1 MRQRLLATL
10 ALLSLGAPLPARDA
24 SEVRASYTKHEYE
37 IPMRDGKKLFT
48 AVYVPK
54 DASRTY
60 PILLN
65 RTPYGVRPYGVD
77 RYREEL
83 GPSSL
88 FRKDGF
94 IVAYQDVR
102 GRFMSEG
109 EWREMTPQVAGK
121 RGASDVDEST
131 DAWDTI
137 DWLVKNVRSNGRV
150 GVWGISY
157 PGFYAA
163 ASLVDSHPALKAV
176 SPQAPVADLYMG
188 DDSFHNGAFYLA
200 ASFDFYATFFSREGG
215 PRPAEEPKPFDYGT
229 PDGYD
234 YFLKMGPL
242 AGFAERMGRDNP
254 LFRANLEHTTY
265 DAFWK
270 SRALPPHLQAVR
282 PAVLTVGGWYD
293 AEDPRGPL
301 RVYETIEKT
310 SPGIFNALVMGPWCH
325 GCWADGDGD
334 HLGNLAFASKTSA
347 FFRETVEFPFFAH
360 YLKGAALP
368 TLPEALVFQTGTN
381 EWRRFDA
388 WPPASAEKRTLH
400 FAAEGRLSFDPPT
413 EAGEAFD
420 EYLSDPSRPVP
431 FLGSPAPA
439 MPADYMT
446 EDQRF
451 AATRPDVLVYE
462 TDPLPADLSAAG
474 PIAVTLHVS
483 TSGTD
488 SDFVVKLVDA
498 YPGTYPDL
506 PKPAGA
512 GDRAKAVR
520 MGGFQQL
527 VRGEPFRGKFRRSF
541 ERPEPLEPGKPETI
555 AFSMPDV
562 CHAFRK
568 GHRIMVHVQ
577 SSWFPLVD
585 RNPQTFVDIPSAAP
599 ADFRKATERIYRSR
613 DRASSLTL
621 LVEGGAR

>member
-1 MRQRLLATL
+1 MLATL
-10 ALLSLGAPLPARDA
+10 ALLPVLAPPPVRDA
-24 SEVRASYTKHEYE
+24 TEVRASYTKHEYE
-37 IPMRDGKKLFT
+37 IPMRDGKRLFT

-60 PILLN
+60 PILLS

-94 IVAYQDVR
+94 IFAYQDVR

-121 RGASDVDEST
+121 RGPSDVDEST

-188 DDSFHNGAFYLA
+188 DDAFHNGAFYLA
-200 ASFDFYATFFSREGG
+200 ANFGFYATFFSREGG
-215 PRPAEEPKPFDYGT
+215 PRPAEEAKPFDYGT

-242 AGFAERMGRDNP
+242 AGFAQRLGRDNP

-293 AEDPRGPL
+293 AEDPAGPL
-301 RVYETIEKT
+301 SLYRAIEST

-334 HLGNLAFASKTSA
+334 HLGNLAFATKTAA
-347 FFRETVEFPFFAH
+347 FYRETVEFPFFAH

-368 TLPEALVFQTGTN
+368 TLPEALIFQTGTN
-381 EWRRFDA
+381 EWRRFET
-388 WPPASAEKRTLH
+388 WPPASAAKRTLH
-400 FAAEGRLSFDPPT
+400 FAAGGRLSFDPPP

-439 MPADYMT
+439 MPSDYMT

-462 TDPLPADLSAAG
+462 TEPLPADLSVAG

-498 YPGTYPDL
+498 YPGTYPEP
-506 PKPAGA
+506 PKPEGTAE
-512 GDRAKAVR
+512 RAKAVP
-520 MGGFQQL
+520 MGGYQQL

-541 ERPEPLEPGKPETI
+541 EKPEPFEPGKPETI

-562 CHAFRK
+562 CHTFRK

-599 ADFRKATERIYRSR
+599 ADFRKATERIYRSP
-613 DRASSLTL
+613 SSLTL
-621 LVEGGAR
+621 LVEGAAR

>member
-1 MRQRLLATL
+1 MMSRPRFLATL
-10 ALLSLGAPLPARDA
+10 ALLPVLAPPAARDA

-37 IPMRDGKKLFT
+37 IPMRDGKRLFT

-94 IVAYQDVR
+94 IFAYQDVR

-188 DDSFHNGAFYLA
+188 DDAFHNGAFYLA
-200 ASFDFYATFFSREGG
+200 ANFGFYATFFSREGG
-215 PRPAEEPKPFDYGT
+215 PRPPEEPFDYGT

-242 AGFAERMGRDNP
+242 AGFAQRMGRDNP

-265 DAFWK
+265 DEFWK

-293 AEDPRGPL
+293 AEDPTGPL
-301 RVYETIEKT
+301 SVYRAIEST

-334 HLGNLAFASKTSA
+334 RLGNLAFATKTAA
-347 FFRETVEFPFFAH
+347 FYRETVEFPFFAH

-381 EWRRFDA
+381 EWRRFET
-388 WPPASAEKRTLH
+388 WPPASAAKRTLH
-400 FAAEGRLSFDPPT
+400 FVAGGRLSFDPPT

-439 MPADYMT
+439 MPSDYMT

-462 TDPLPADLSAAG
+462 TEPLPADVSVAG
-474 PIAVTLHVS
+474 PIAVTLRVS

-498 YPGTYPDL
+498 YPGTYPEP
-506 PKPAGA
+506 PKPEGT
-512 GDRAKAVR
+512 GERAKAVP
-520 MGGFQQL
+520 MGGYQQL

-541 ERPEPLEPGKPETI
+541 EKPEPFEPGKPETI

-562 CHAFRK
+562 CHTFRK

-599 ADFRKATERIYRSR
+599 ADFRKATERIYRSP
-613 DRASSLTL
+613 SSLTL

>member
-1 MRQRLLATL
+1 MGTAEPLLLATL
-10 ALLSLGAPLPARDA
+10 ALLPVLAPLPVRDA

-37 IPMRDGKKLFT
+37 IPMRDGKRLFT

-60 PILLN
+60 PILLS

-94 IVAYQDVR
+94 IFAYQDVR

-137 DWLVKNVRSNGRV
+137 DWLVKSVRSNGRV

-157 PGFYAA
+157 PGFYA
-163 ASLVDSHPALKAV
+163 
-176 SPQAPVADLYMG
+176 
-188 DDSFHNGAFYLA
+188 
-200 ASFDFYATFFSREGG
+200 TFFSREGG
-215 PRPAEEPKPFDYGT
+215 PRPAEEAKPFDYGT

-242 AGFAERMGRDNP
+242 AGFAQRLGRDNP

-293 AEDPRGPL
+293 AEDPTGPL
-301 RVYETIEKT
+301 SVYRAIEKA
-310 SPGIFNALVMGPWCH
+310 SPGVFNALVMGPWCH
-325 GCWADGDGD
+325 GCWAEGDGD
-334 HLGNLAFASKTSA
+334 HLGNLAFATKTSA
-347 FFRETVEFPFFAH
+347 FFRESVEFPFFAH
-360 YLKGAALP
+360 HLKGAALP
-368 TLPEALVFQTGTN
+368 SLPEALVFQTGTN

-400 FAAEGRLSFDPPT
+400 FAAGGRLSFDPPA
-413 EAGEAFD
+413 EAGDAFD
-420 EYLSDPSRPVP
+420 EYLSDPNRPVP

-439 MPADYMT
+439 MPADYMS

-462 TDPLPADLSAAG
+462 TEPLPADLGVAG
-474 PIAVTLHVS
+474 PIAVSLHVS
-483 TSGTD
+483 TSGSD

-498 YPGTYPDL
+498 YPGTYPDP
-506 PKPAGA
+506 PKPEGA
-512 GDRAKAVR
+512 ADRAKAVR
-520 MGGFQQL
+520 MGGYQQL

-541 ERPEPLEPGKPETI
+541 EKPEPFEPGKPETI

-562 CHAFRK
+562 CHTFRR

-599 ADFRKATERIYRSR
+599 ADFKKATERIYRSR

-621 LVEGGAR
+621 LVEGGPR

>member
-1 MRQRLLATL
+1 MPRFLATL
-10 ALLSLGAPLPARDA
+10 LLLPLLAPPPARETSD
-24 SEVRASYTKHEYE
+24 VRATYTKHEYE

-60 PILLN
+60 PILLT
-65 RTPYGVRPYGVD
+65 RTPYSVRPYGVD
-77 RYREEL
+77 RYREDL

-94 IVAYQDVR
+94 IFAYQDVR

-121 RGASDVDEST
+121 RSPRDVDEST

-137 DWLVKNVRSNGRV
+137 DWLVRNVRSNGLV

-188 DDSFHNGAFYLA
+188 DDSYHNGVFLLA
-200 ASFDFYATFFSREGG
+200 ANFDFYTSFFPREGG
-215 PRPAEEPKPFDYGT
+215 PQPAEDPKPFDYGT

-234 YFLKMGPL
+234 YFLKAGPL
-242 AGFAERMGRDNP
+242 ATFAGRMERDNP
-254 LFRANLEHTTY
+254 LYRDNLEHTTY

-270 SRALPPHLQAVR
+270 SRALPPRLRGVR

-293 AEDPRGPL
+293 AEDPVGPL
-301 RVYETIEKT
+301 SVYRAIEKT

-325 GCWADGDGD
+325 GCWLEGDGD
-334 HLGNLAFASKTSA
+334 HLGNLAFATKTSA
-347 FFRETVEFPFFAH
+347 FYRESVEFPFFAH
-360 YLKGAALP
+360 YLKGAPLP

-388 WPPASAEKRTLH
+388 WPPASAEKRTLY
-400 FAAEGRLSFDPPT
+400 FSAGGRLSFDAPA

-431 FLGSPAPA
+431 FLASPAHA
-439 MPADYMT
+439 MPRDYMT

-462 TDPLPADLSAAG
+462 TEPLAADLGVAG
-474 PIAVTLHVS
+474 PIGVTLHVS

-498 YPGTYPDL
+498 YPGTYPD
-506 PKPAGA
+506 PPRPEGGA
-512 GDRAKAVR
+512 RVVR
-520 MGGFQQL
+520 MGGYQQL

-541 ERPEPLEPGKPETI
+541 EKPEPFEPGKPETI

-562 CHAFRK
+562 CHTFRK
-568 GHRIMVHVQ
+568 GHRVMVHVQ

-585 RNPQTFVDIPSAAP
+585 RNPQTFVDIPTAAP
-599 ADFRKATERIYRSR
+599 ADFREARERIHRSR

-621 LVEGGAR
+621 LVEGGAP